1 MKEIDRMV
9 RRTMTMAVTAGA
21 GGIGMGSTHKLGA
34 GEGESQALYFLK
46 WPSWTERQR
55 QGTVMPPS
63 YSARLG
69 AKVGIEGCGHH
80 T

>member
-34 GEGESQALYFLK
+34 GEGGVSGTLFPEVAFMDRE
-46 WPSWTERQR
+46 TET
-55 QGTVMPPS
+55 GHCDATV
-63 YSARLG
+63 LF
-69 AKVGIEGCGHH
+69 C
-80 T
+80 